1 MMTMMWAA
9 VVCRSMA
16 IHHDTAASV
25 RFVAVAIL
33 RRVVMIA
40 VFVFVIVIVAVL
52 LLLLCCR
59 LLHSLHTKQIGRL
72 FFGSLGSVW
81 RRGVVV

>member
-1 MMTMMWAA
+1 MMWVV

-25 RFVAVAIL
+25 RFVAVAIRL
-33 RRVVMIA
+33 VVMTE
-40 VFVFVIVIVAVL
+40 VVLVIV
-52 LLLLCCR
+52 LLCFR

-72 FFGSLGSVW
+72 LFFFGRWIG
-81 RRGVVV
+81 